1 MRSLSAFLHAHS
13 FVRGLCIL
21 LVLAQISTALIWTN
35 APSAR
40 AASTPVEYQPP
51 SDAEIVD
58 RFRPPPKPWMAGN
71 RGIDYGTSAG
81 AQVGASADGRV
92 IFAGEVGGALHVTI
106 EHADGLRTSSSFLAS
121 LTVAAGDQ
129 VRAGDVIGIAG
140 GPFHFGVRAQDDT
153 YLDPEALLAGLLQ
166 PRARL
171 VPGTD
176 QGLESLGARERR
188 TLLDVFL
195 DTGAAAL
202 SVTSAWTSQTTALVA
217 HYLIELNP
225 TTHAL
230 RTVDAFAKWL
240 HDQETCTPPET
251 QVPVRQ
257 SRRIVVLVSG
267 LGTSS
272 DANTAWEVDTK
283 SLGYAD
289 GDVVRYSYQG
299 GQAPRVDADQ
309 SDNLRTVSSHPL
321 HAIATRPFDS
331 LDSQQSVGTSADRLS
346 ALLQSVAAAQPG
358 MPIDVVAHSQ
368 GGVVAR
374 LAVQRSGATGRLPS
388 EVDTLV
394 TLSSPQQGA
403 PLATGVVALGESP
416 GGAAALSRVRAAG
429 AADELTNHLPAIS
442 DLAETSPIIDE
453 LHQRPMPEGVRF
465 VTIGGSGDLVVPGS
479 AAIDQTADASIILP
493 TDIGKE
499 AHGTL
504 ASNPA
509 ATREIGLAVAGLGPT
524 CQGLGPATKAFVTAE
539 TIRYGQTVAAAST
552 AVAAG
557 VLPIPPDD

>member
-1 MRSLSAFLHAHS
+1 MRSSPTFPLGRTLL
-13 FVRGLCIL
+13 RGLCIL
-21 LVLAQISTALIWTN
+21 AVLLQISTALIWTT

-40 AASTPVEYQPP
+40 AASTSVEYRPP

-58 RFRPPPKPWMAGN
+58 HFRPPPKPWMAGN

-81 AQVGASADGRV
+81 AQITASADGRV

-106 EHADGLRTSSSFLAS
+106 EHADGLRTSSSFLYS
-121 LTVAAGDQ
+121 LTVNAGNE

-140 GPFHFGVRAQDDT
+140 GPFHFGVRAPDDT
-153 YLDPEALLAGLLQ
+153 YLDPEALLAGLLR
-166 PRARL
+166 PRVRL

-195 DTGAAAL
+195 DTGTAAL
-202 SVTSAWTSQTTALVA
+202 SATSTWTSRSAALVA

-225 TTHAL
+225 TTHAM
-230 RTVDAFAKWL
+230 RTVDAFAKWVQ
-240 HDQETCTPPET
+240 DQATCTPPES
-251 QVPVRQ
+251 QVPVHQ

-272 DANTAWEVDTK
+272 DSNTAWEVDTK

-289 GDVVRYSYQG
+289 TDVVRYSYQG
-299 GQAPRVDADQ
+299 GQAPRDGMNPPVAAQ
-309 SDNLRTVSSHPL
+309 SVSRHPL
-321 HAIATRPFDS
+321 DAITTRPFDS
-331 LDSQQSVGTSADRLS
+331 LDSQQSIGTSADHLS

-358 MPIDVVAHSQ
+358 TPIDVVAHSQ

-374 LAVQRSGATGRLPS
+374 LAVERSGAVSQLPA

-416 GGAAALSRVRAAG
+416 GGAAALSQVRASG
-429 AADELTNHLPAIS
+429 AADELSNHLPAIS

-453 LHQRPMPEGVRF
+453 LHQRPMPDRVRF

-479 AAIDQTADASIILP
+479 AAIDHTAGASVILP

-504 ASNPA
+504 PSSPA
-509 ATREIGLAVAGLGPT
+509 ATREIGLAVAGMGPT
-524 CQGLGPATKAFVTAE
+524 CQSLGPATKAFVTAE
-539 TIRYGQTVAAAST
+539 TIRYGQTVAAASA

-557 VLPIPPDD
+557 VLPIPPAD